1 MHRSSSEFNHVRDSA
16 GKCVLVP
23 GAVSLSSENTCIGDD
38 EFWYERTA
46 YRKISKSLCEN
57 GNRLDQGTAH
67 HCHGHWFKTFVSR
80 FWWTFITLPVG
91 IIALL
96 AVWYYRRRGPRR
108 GYVLLPLML
117 LLHSDATTRAI
128 HLPDSDEAPDS
139 PSPFRAKLASIPSVV
154 AEGMAN
160 FWNYLKSFPGISM
173 SLFGSRRRTQ
183 EVALED
189 DA

>member
-1 MHRSSSEFNHVRDSA
+1 MHRSSSEFNHIRDSA
-16 GKCVLVP
+16 GNCVLVS
-23 GAVSLSSENTCIGDD
+23 GAASLSSENTCFGED

-46 YRKISKSLCEN
+46 YRKISKSLCAK

-67 HCHGHWFKTFVSR
+67 NCREHWFKTFVSR
-80 FWWTFITLPVG
+80 YWWIFIILPVG
-91 IIALL
+91 SLALV
-96 AVWYYRRRGPRR
+96 AVWYYRRYGTRR
-108 GYVLLPLML
+108 GSVSL
-117 LLHSDATTRAI
+117 LLLMVILRSDVTTRAI
-128 HLPDSDEAPDS
+128 HLPDDEVPDT

-154 AEGMAN
+154 AESMAK
-160 FWNYLKSFPGISM
+160 FWNYLKSFPGVSM